1 LRRFAEIQ
9 LIVLSLLPLLVAGC
23 GNRTPEPEKEPHNAF
38 SVVVPEGE
46 LTELSD
52 TLDTEVKMQIIS
64 GIVLERV
71 KDIYALVKSD
81 FMENGGA
88 GENELLDKAFCS
100 KSWNKLLMAVR
111 WKENLTGALFFES
124 NYWSMTRDAGI
135 VAFDEFE
142 VTNIELEPQMMASVS
157 FTVYEATTY
166 VPARIDL
173 VFEEGRWVIDNF
185 HNLKYM
191 TDFRESMWDF
201 LRNDHL
207 M

>member
-1 LRRFAEIQ
+1 MRRFAEIQ

-71 KDIYALVKSD
+71 KDIYGLVKSD

-88 GENELLDKAFCS
+88 GENELFDKA
-100 KSWNKLLMAVR
+100 
-111 WKENLTGALFFES
+111 
-124 NYWSMTRDAGI
+124 
-135 VAFDEFE
+135 
-142 VTNIELEPQMMASVS
+142 
-157 FTVYEATTY
+157 
-166 VPARIDL
+166 
-173 VFEEGRWVIDNF
+173 
-185 HNLKYM
+185 
-191 TDFRESMWDF
+191 
-201 LRNDHL
+201 
-207 M
+207 

>member
-1 LRRFAEIQ
+1 MRRFAEIQ

-88 GENELLDKAFCS
+88 GENELFDKAYCS

-135 VAFDEFE
+135 VSFDEFE